1 MLMRDV
7 PQSLLLTPML
17 KIVIKG
23 ETHSRSKYDELANCW
38 LAALT
43 RREEAVQM
51 LASAQEVIENLENGF
66 SKVIGRERVHQYR
79 KAYCRGEDTNTTF
92 GKFKADILQVADKRA
107 AL

>member
-1 MLMRDV
+1 
-7 PQSLLLTPML
+7 ML

-66 SKVIGRERVHQYR
+66 SKVIGHERVHQYR
-79 KAYCRGEDTNTTF
+79 KAYC
-92 GKFKADILQVADKRA
+92 
-107 AL
+107 